1 MEKNA
6 VRHSEVH
13 RQAAQSRQILLVM
26 RLTIIMLVLA
36 LTQVQ
41 AKSNAQDV
49 TLNASSLSLK
59 QAFSKIEQQTGYSFF
74 YKDADI
80 QGRTIYALHFNK
92 EPLKEVLGAIL
103 KEQYLGYVIKKKTI
117 FIRRLSQ
124 TAPVTLP
131 AATPPV
137 VQQTTIKG
145 QVTDR
150 AGIALSGVAI
160 QVKGTTKGVIT
171 DASGNFS
178 IGLQNPEKAVLVV
191 SFIGYVTKEIEIGNR
206 TDLQIQLTE
215 QPHQMNDIIVTALG
229 IKSQEKAL
237 GYAVQ
242 KVGGDQVETVKGV
255 DIGTSLTGH
264 VAGLVIHNSTE
275 FNQTPTIELR
285 GENPLLVID
294 GVPYGNMTLRDIPTD
309 DIAEMSVLKGST
321 AAALYGARGGNGA
334 IMISTKKGT
343 QNGGL
348 SVTLNSNMMFTLGYL
363 AIPEVQ
369 TSYAHGQ
376 NGKISTDYVWGPK
389 LDIGDSALQ
398 WNPRTKQE
406 EMMPLIASGK
416 NNLQN
421 FMQTGIITSNNISVT
436 KSGEN
441 GYFRAG
447 LNHVYNQG
455 QFPNEKL
462 NIINY
467 TMSGQMKMGDKFD
480 LEAHMGYTRQTA
492 PQIWGRGY
500 GPQGYLYQ
508 ILVWTGP
515 DYDIRDYKDYWVKPN
530 ESQNWLYSA
539 WYDNPYLIAHEKLDG
554 IEQNKLN
561 ASLVANYHF
570 TKDLKLMFRNGYDYY
585 SNEETVRN
593 PAGINSTR
601 GGSSK
606 SMSIIRGGSL
616 PSLFSWNWGGKGM
629 YGMNE
634 MWGYSLNSDL
644 ILTYNKKFGNW
655 GLDALGGGSIFY
667 YRDREFGAKTV
678 NGLQVPGWYSLA
690 NAIPSTSVGVN
701 SISNN
706 YGTWKRQVNSVYG
719 KVSLNWKQAAFIDVT
734 GRDDW
739 SSTQPAA
746 ERSYFYPS
754 VSSSLILS
762 EFFHLPKFVNMWKV
776 RGSWAVDKDMAG
788 VYAINRLYDI
798 RSSWGLTSSSYPNS
812 LLPSDLLPSS
822 TRTWEFGTAAYL
834 LNNRLHFDIAYFS
847 KLYYDRQIS
856 ADISEAS
863 GFESTLV
870 NTKETIAR
878 RGLEITVDGS
888 IIKNQHFEWHS
899 TVNYAFQ
906 HRYYVQLD
914 PVYSSDNLWTKK
926 RARTDTY
933 LINDWLRDPE
943 GNIIH
948 ESGFPVESDYQSKIG
963 YGDPDFA
970 FGWINDF
977 RIGRISIGLNIDGRV
992 GGIMYDDIWDVMF
1005 ETGSSPETDTKWRYD
1020 QVVNG
1025 KNNYIGDGVKV
1036 VSGEVSYDKYGRI
1049 TSDTRKYATNDV
1061 EVGYQDYEQ
1070 SLSGGGNH
1078 GYMNETFVKVRE
1090 LSVGYAIPT
1099 EKWFGKKTGI
1109 KSASLSLTAQNLF
1122 LFTGFKYS
1130 DPDNDAEDLN
1140 APSQR
1145 MIGVNIRLG
1154 F

>member
-6 VRHSEVH
+6 AHRPQVARMVVH
-13 RQAAQSRQILLVM
+13 PRQILLVM
-26 RLTIIMLVLA
+26 RLTIILLLLA

-41 AKSNAQDV
+41 AKSYSQQI

-59 QAFSKIEQQTGYSFF
+59 QTFSEIEAQSGYSFF

-80 QGRTIYALHFNK
+80 EGKTVKALHFTR
-92 EPLKEVLGAIL
+92 EPLSTVLANIL
-103 KEQYLGYVIKKKTI
+103 EKQQLAFVIKKKTI
-117 FIRRLSQ
+117 FIRRLPTQ
-124 TAPVTLP
+124 TP
-131 AATPPV
+131 AAEKTPVSQV
-137 VQQTTIKG
+137 VEQTTISG
-145 QVTDR
+145 HITDR
-150 AGIALSGVAI
+150 AGVALTGVAVQI
-160 QVKGTTKGVIT
+160 KGTTKGAIT
-171 DASGNFS
+171 DGSGNFT
-178 IGLQNPEKAVLVV
+178 IGLEHPETAVLVV
-191 SFIGYVTKEIEIGNR
+191 SFVGYVTQEVTVGDKTE
-206 TDLQIQLTE
+206 LQIQLTE
-215 QPHQMNDIIVTALG
+215 QPHQMNDIVVTALG

-237 GYAVQ
+237 GYSVQ
-242 KVGGDQVETVKGV
+242 KVGGEQMETVKGV

-264 VAGLVIHNSTE
+264 VAGLVVHNSTE
-275 FNQTPTIELR
+275 FNQAPSIQLR
-285 GENPLLVID
+285 GESPLLVID
-294 GVPYGNMTLRDIPTD
+294 GVPYGNVTLRDIPAD

-321 AAALYGARGGNGA
+321 AAALYGARGANGA
-334 IMISTKKGT
+334 IMITTKRGT
-343 QNGGL
+343 KNGGL
-348 SVTLNSNMMFTLGYL
+348 SITLNSNTMFSLGYL

-398 WNPRTKQE
+398 WNPKTKQE
-406 EMMPLIASGK
+406 EMLPLVASGK
-416 NNLQN
+416 RNLQN
-421 FMQTGIITSNNISVT
+421 FMQTGIITSNNISVS

-447 LNHVYNQG
+447 LNHVYNKG
-455 QFPNEKL
+455 QFPNENL

-467 TMSGQMKMGDKFD
+467 TMSGQIKMGSKFD
-480 LEAHMGYTRQTA
+480 LEGHMGYTRQTA
-492 PQIWGRGY
+492 PQTWGHGY
-500 GPQGYLYQ
+500 NAQGYLYQ

-530 ESQNWLYSA
+530 EKQNWLYNA
-539 WYDNPYLIAHEKLDG
+539 WYDNPYLIANEKLDG
-554 IEQNKLN
+554 IEQNKIN
-561 ASLVANYHF
+561 ASLVANYNF

-601 GGSSK
+601 GYSDDAASS
-606 SMSIIRGGSL
+606 
-616 PSLFSWNWGGKGM
+616 FSWSWGGKGL
-629 YGMNE
+629 YAMNE
-634 MWGYSLNSDL
+634 TWGYSLNSDL
-644 ILTYNKKFGNW
+644 ILTYNKKFGDF
-655 GLDALGGGSIFY
+655 GLDALGGGSIY
-667 YRDREFGAKTV
+667 YYQDREFGAKTA
-678 NGLQVPGWYSLA
+678 NGLQVPGLYSLN
-690 NAIPSTSVGVN
+690 NAIPSTAVGVN
-701 SISNN
+701 SIINN
-706 YGTWKRQVNSVYG
+706 VRTRKRQVNSLYG
-719 KVSLNWKQAAFIDVT
+719 KVSLNWKNAAFIDVT

-739 SSTQPAA
+739 SSTQPAS

-762 EFFHLPKFVNMWKV
+762 EFFHLPRFVNMWKL

-788 VYAINRLYDI
+788 VYATNRLYDI
-798 RSSWGLTSSSYPNS
+798 SSSWGLTSSSYPNS

-847 KLYYDRQIS
+847 KLYYDSQAS
-856 ADISEAS
+856 VYISEAS
-863 GFESTLV
+863 GFEKTLV
-870 NTKETIAR
+870 NTDERVAR
-878 RGLEITVDGS
+878 RGIEVTVDGS
-888 IIKNQHFEWHS
+888 VIKHHNFEWHS
-899 TVNYAFQ
+899 TLNYATQ

-914 PVYSSDNLWTKK
+914 PIYSSDDLWTKK
-926 RARTDTY
+926 GERVDTY
-933 LINDWLRDPE
+933 LINDWLRDPQ

-963 YGDPDFA
+963 YSDPDFS

-992 GGIMYDDIWDVMF
+992 GGVMYDDIWDIMF
-1005 ETGSSPETDTKWRYD
+1005 ETGASPQTDTKWRYD

-1025 KNNYIGDGVKV
+1025 KNDYVGEGVKI
-1036 VSGEVSYDKYGRI
+1036 VSGDVTYDKYGRI
-1049 TSDTRKYATNDV
+1049 TADTRKYAKNDV

-1078 GYMNETFVKVRE
+1078 GYFNETFVKVRE
-1090 LSVGYAIPT
+1090 LSVGYNIPT
-1099 EKWFGKKTGI
+1099 DKWFGKKAGI
-1109 KSASLSLTAQNLF
+1109 KNASVSLTAQNLF

-1140 APSQR
+1140 SPSQR